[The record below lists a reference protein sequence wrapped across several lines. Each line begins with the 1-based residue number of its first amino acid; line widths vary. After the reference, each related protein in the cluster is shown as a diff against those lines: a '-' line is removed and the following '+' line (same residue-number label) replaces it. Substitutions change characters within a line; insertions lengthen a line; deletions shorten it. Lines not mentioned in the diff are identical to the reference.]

1 MTALDQAFIK
11 AYTHQEPATA
21 AVESGGNEVVAE
33 ASKPRA
39 KKTVKLAVAAH
50 KPKAN
55 LGLENV
61 LAAIENPEQPTAA
74 AQKNPPAASSIASKR
89 NFTAPVPAPATAP
102 AFAPALLPAPLP
114 ARAAAAPV
122 APPVND
128 VVSGSAKPASGPV
141 LSVATRKS
149 RNDKPPA
156 VKLNDRDNSATTP
169 AKKNKNTAIESQNM
183 NIGRATNGSPDFQ
196 AKMNEL
202 PDIDNLKIN
211 KPAIAPF
218 QANVLSM
225 RTLLPTDQPSGPA
238 LADDDDE
245 GSEVPEAAEAE
256 EQLESSIKGAAEDAD
271 EPSVSDAVE
280 TDENAQSKPPATV
293 CAEPPFKPMLQVD
306 RYIWPPVCIRL
317 ISTATAELS
326 SIVEAITAT
335 KDQGIKT
342 LTIAGCRRGEGG
354 TTLLLCVARGLAERG
369 LRVAIVDADL
379 ADPQIAGRLGLQPQ
393 FGWDTVLDGLLPLSE
408 VVIEAADNRVGLLP
422 LHEPL
427 VARKELAIQRS
438 TLTDACKTLAATYD
452 LVLID
457 IGSLEDFLGYQSS
470 GKKTISPLE
479 AAIIVQDDRATSAD
493 DLKEMENRLSLAG
506 IQPLGVVQN
515 LVQPGSSN

>member
-21 AVESGGNEVVAE
+21 AVKTGENEVVAE
-33 ASKPRA
+33 PPKPRA
-39 KKTVKLAVAAH
+39 KRTAKPAAAR

-61 LAAIENPEQPTAA
+61 LAAIASPEQPTAA
-74 AQKNPPAASSIASKR
+74 AEKIPPVVSPIVNKHG
-89 NFTAPVPAPATAP
+89 FTAPIPVPAPVPVPVPAT
-102 AFAPALLPAPLP
+102 

-122 APPVND
+122 AQPAND
-128 VVSGSAKPASGPV
+128 VVSTRTKSASGPV
-141 LSVATRKS
+141 LSVAAQKS
-149 RNDKPPA
+149 RIDRPIVAKPNERETTA
-156 VKLNDRDNSATTP
+156 ATP
-169 AKKNKNTAIESQNM
+169 AKKNQN
-183 NIGRATNGSPDFQ
+183 A
-196 AKMNEL
+196 A
-202 PDIDNLKIN
+202 
-211 KPAIAPF
+211 KPAFATF
-218 QANVLSM
+218 QPTVLSM
-225 RTLLPTDQPSGPA
+225 QSLLPEDQPSGPA

-245 GSEVPEAAEAE
+245 ESEVPEASAAE
-256 EQLESSIKGAAEDAD
+256 EQLESSLEDATRETD
-271 EPSVSDAVE
+271 ELPVPDAVE
-280 TDENAQSKPPATV
+280 NDESVQPESSATV

-306 RYIWPPVCIRL
+306 RFIWPSVCNRL
-317 ISTATAELS
+317 VSTATAELD
-326 SIVEAITAT
+326 SIEEAITAA

-342 LTIAGCRRGEGG
+342 LAIAGCRRGEGG
-354 TTLLLCVARGLAERG
+354 TTLLLCAARGLAEQG

-393 FGWDTVLDGLLPLSE
+393 FGWDTVMDGLLPLSE
-408 VVIEAADNRVGLLP
+408 VVIEAVDNRVGLLP
-422 LHEPL
+422 LHESL
-427 VARKELAIQRS
+427 VAKKDLAIQRS

-457 IGSLEDFLGYQSS
+457 IGSLEDFLGYQASS
-470 GKKTISPLE
+470 GKKTLCPLE
-479 AAIIVQDDRATSAD
+479 AAILVQDDRATSAD